1 MKTTVD
7 TFINATGKEN
17 ELQAV
22 ITAAQSKLN
31 SLSASKSAY
40 LSNASGWFT
49 HASTYRNLSHE
60 DWKDRNKKEENEY
73 NALCNKSQ
81 CRGQGKSGRKTRF
94 DRRYDEWMKGLN
106 KGNDYNR
113 RAADITNTAIPAQ
126 ESVLENAKQAL
137 KDYQKTING
146 KLAAGHSLESATE
159 SAQLEIQ
166 QQEEAIVNAQTVADA
181 QAEAII
187 LKPKQDMTKL
197 AIIGGVAI
205 VGLIAFL
212 RFRK

>member
-1 MKTTVD
+1 MHQGGLPTLVHIGIYLTKIGKTEIKKKKMNTTPFV
-7 TFINATGKEN
+7 IKVNVEEKEN
-17 ELQAV
+17 QVEKQDL
-22 ITAAQSKLN
+22 TEGL
-31 SLSASKSAY
+31 
-40 LSNASGWFT
+40 
-49 HASTYRNLSHE
+49 E
-60 DWKDRNKKEENEY
+60 DAKK
-73 NALCNKSQ
+73 
-81 CRGQGKSGRKTRF
+81 
-94 DRRYDEWMKGLN
+94 
-106 KGNDYNR
+106 
-113 RAADITNTAIPAQ
+113 
-126 ESVLENAKQAL
+126 AL
-137 KDYQKTING
+137 KAYQKTING